1 MSTLQ
6 RPVAIVDNET
16 TLCISLAARPSN
28 HGVRFHNYLY
38 AKYGLNFLYKAVA
51 PRTIE
56 EAVAGIRGLDIRGAG
71 VSMPYKQSVIPL
83 LDAVDASASRI
94 EAVNTIVNDN
104 GYLTGFNTDYIAVST
119 LVVERGIEPTDA
131 VAVRGS
137 GGMANAVVAALTDTG
152 FSGTIVARN
161 HETGP
166 RLATRYGWKYS
177 PTVPEGARMLVNV
190 TPLGMK
196 GENANDM
203 SFTTEEI
210 SAADIIF
217 DCVAYPVETPL
228 VSYATQA
235 GKTVLNGGEI
245 IALQA
250 AEQFEKYTGIRPSA
264 ADVEEAESYTRNS
277 TVG

>member
-83 LDAVDASASRI
+83 LDSVDASASRI

-137 GGMANAVVAALTDTG
+137 GGMANAVVAA
-152 FSGTIVARN
+152 R
-161 HETGP
+161 
-166 RLATRYGWKYS
+166 
-177 PTVPEGARMLVNV
+177 
-190 TPLGMK
+190 
-196 GENANDM
+196 
-203 SFTTEEI
+203 
-210 SAADIIF
+210 
-217 DCVAYPVETPL
+217 
-228 VSYATQA
+228 
-235 GKTVLNGGEI
+235 
-245 IALQA
+245 
-250 AEQFEKYTGIRPSA
+250 
-264 ADVEEAESYTRNS
+264 
-277 TVG
+277 